1 MASKAGDPS
10 DIESAGEPPGAED
23 PAEAPATSEPPR
35 AAEPAPLSLF
45 DFGDEPAAPPPPTPD
60 PPTPVPASKR
70 ASAADVPAA
79 PAVAPPPVQLDRSEP
94 AAESTSARAERA
106 PATPAPAAA
115 PVSTA
120 RSSLDEAP
128 ADEPPVGNLL
138 DGIAGQPAAV
148 ERLQAALASPLPA
161 YLFVGPA
168 GAGLRSAAC
177 RFAGELLAARSATPE
192 RERRLALAEQHPDL
206 LVFDRVG
213 AAMTAG
219 QARDA
224 VRAAAAAPVSG
235 EQKVIVLSD
244 VDRAAQSAPILLKSV
259 EEPPPSTVFV
269 LLAEEVNRSMET
281 LASRCARVDFE
292 ALGEADLHAILIAD
306 GVEAGR
312 ASFAAAAA
320 GGSIDRAR
328 LLASDNDAA
337 ERIETWR
344 GLRSSLNGT
353 AAAAILAAD
362 TALEATE
369 QAAAPLEARHE
380 AERAAADEQ
389 AELYGTNVGRS
400 SLDER
405 HRRELRRVRTDEL
418 TMGLAVLAAQIRD
431 EASSGSLRPEPAA
444 GQLHAI
450 GDAAEA
456 LRFNANQRVA
466 LGCLFIRLGHR
477 GR

>member
-1 MASKAGDPS
+1 MASNAGGPS
-10 DIESAGEPPGAED
+10 DTESSDEPPSAED

-60 PPTPVPASKR
+60 PPPPEPVST
-70 ASAADVPAA
+70 ADVPAA
-79 PAVAPPPVQLDRSEP
+79 PAVAPPPVQPDRSEP
-94 AAESTSARAERA
+94 VAESTPASAERA
-106 PATPAPAAA
+106 QATPAAAEA
-115 PVSTA
+115 PVPTA
-120 RSSLDEAP
+120 RSSLNESP

-148 ERLQAALASPLPA
+148 DRLRAALASPLPA

-224 VRAAAAAPVSG
+224 VRAAVAAPVSG

-292 ALGEADLHAILIAD
+292 ALGEDDLHAILVAG

-312 ASFAAAAA
+312 ASFAAAAAAAAA

-328 LLASDNDAA
+328 LLASDDDAA
-337 ERIETWR
+337 VRIETWR
-344 GLRSSLNGT
+344 GLRGSLNGT
-353 AAAAILAAD
+353 AAAAMAAAD
-362 TALEATE
+362 AALDATE

-456 LRFNANQRVA
+456 LRFNANQRLA
-466 LGCLFIRLGHR
+466 LGCLFIRLGHSPR
-477 GR
+477 